1 MLSKVPEVTA
11 FFWIIKLLS
20 TAGGE
25 TIADLMAH
33 TNLLHLSGVLVVGSV
48 LLAVTLAVQLVV
60 RRYVPVVYW
69 SVIVAV
75 GIAGTLLSDGLVDFL
90 HLSHAQATIAFL
102 MILLAVFGVWYRTER
117 TLSIHSIH
125 TRRRELYYWAA
136 VMATFSLGTAAG
148 DLTVFSLGWGFLPS
162 LALYAVVFAGAGVAH
177 LIFRADA
184 IVTFW
189 IAYVLTRPLGAT
201 FSDYTAMG
209 GDTHGLDLG
218 LRIPSVA
225 FVLAI
230 GALVLYLQF
239 THRDTPADQRARSTY
254 AHDAR

>member
-33 TNLLHLSGVLVVGSV
+33 TNRLRLSGALVVGSV
-48 LLAVTLAVQLVV
+48 LLVATLVVQLIV
-60 RRYVPVVYW
+60 RKYVPIVYW
-69 SVIVAV
+69 SVIVAI
-75 GIAGTLLSDGLVDFL
+75 GIAGTLISDSVVDYL
-90 HLSHAQATIAFL
+90 HLSHAQATVVFL
-102 MILLAVFGVWYRTER
+102 VLLLAVFGVWYASEQ

-148 DLTVFSLGWGFLPS
+148 DLTAFSLGWGFLPS
-162 LALYAVVFAGAGVAH
+162 LALYAAVFVGAGVAH
-177 LIFRADA
+177 LAFRANA
-184 IVTFW
+184 ILTFW

-201 FSDYTAMG
+201 LADYSAMG
-209 GDTHGLDLG
+209 GSTHGLNLG
-218 LRIPSVA
+218 LRLPSA
-225 FVLAI
+225 FFLLVI
-230 GALVLYLQF
+230 GALVLYLQI
-239 THRDTPADQRARSTY
+239 THRDSPTDQR
-254 AHDAR
+254 